1 MRKNASSKK
10 YVYIATEHKSSG
22 IRRFATQ
29 STVKE
34 TAREKL
40 QKQCHHVD
48 FEKTTALSNLRS
60 LLAQGLQQG
69 SYYNSSFYSNNTFPL
84 TLRSQLSVGNLI

>member
-40 QKQCHHVD
+40 QK
-48 FEKTTALSNLRS
+48 
-60 LLAQGLQQG
+60 
-69 SYYNSSFYSNNTFPL
+69 
-84 TLRSQLSVGNLI
+84 